1 MLQQTVIGKY
11 VVFSNILSSTMAS
24 LLVTSNLVSSTILNI
39 RKAYARY
46 KIG

>member
-11 VVFSNILSSTMAS
+11 VVFSHILSSTMAS

-39 RKAYARY
+39 RKAYASD